1 MTSAHFESDPGH
13 EPVLTLMQHLL
24 VRQALPMVDELA
36 KDEHARYRGLVELS
50 DLRSAGKLALYAAV
64 VRFDEAFRVDF
75 DQFARW
81 RVYGAMIKA
90 VRHEA
95 RHARVKRA
103 ARRGAARHTMARL
116 LAYYTDDFNMIR
128 DDDAELQRRLDKF
141 CDNLACVMFA
151 GGIEEVTRRRPDVAF
166 EERAEYARAIAM
178 LQEVVADLGEP
189 EKRMLTLLFR
199 EELTLHEVADR
210 LGISYQAAWCQNTRL
225 LKSLRDKLTRLGL
238 AQAPT
243 PIAARPLGAGP
254 PGLRLIERDRSKRD
268 RE

>member
-95 RHARVKRA
+95 RHARVKRV
-103 ARRGAARHTMARL
+103 ARHTMARL
-116 LAYYTDDFNMIR
+116 LAYYTDDFNLIR

-178 LQEVVADLGEP
+178 LQEVVSDLDEP
-189 EKRMLTLLFR
+189 EERMLTLLFR

-210 LGISYQAAWCQNTRL
+210 LGISYQAAWCRNTRL
-225 LKSLRDKLTRLGL
+225 LKRLRDNLTRLGL
-238 AQAPT
+238 AQAPI
-243 PIAARPLGAGP
+243 PVAARLPGAEP
-254 PGLRLIERDRSKRD
+254 PGLRLIAKDGSTKD